1 MNLKNYSYILTV
13 GKARERRF
21 PDTEFEFIMR
31 NTAFLD
37 PSIRKLQK
45 SDMQAL
51 AEKFHTR
58 SDPFL

>member
-1 MNLKNYSYILTV
+1 
-13 GKARERRF
+13 
-21 PDTEFEFIMR
+21 MR